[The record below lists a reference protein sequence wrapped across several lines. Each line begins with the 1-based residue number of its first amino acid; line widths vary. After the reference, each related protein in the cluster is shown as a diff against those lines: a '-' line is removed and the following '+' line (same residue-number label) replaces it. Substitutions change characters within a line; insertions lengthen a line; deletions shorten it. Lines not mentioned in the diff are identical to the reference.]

1 MGDSLCLS
9 RARPSSTAVAS
20 RALRRHRP
28 LPRLSLLYLAAVG
41 ALPGAAQA
49 QMTFD
54 FSTGWTSVG
63 ANVTYQTTPFTTL
76 SKGTA
81 FTLNAPTGL
90 GMYRLSPVTSAVNG
104 ASAADAALGLTTG
117 TVDALLN
124 HNPNFAGSVTNFS
137 VLTQTMT
144 LNAGTYSFA
153 WALNVTDPGFNDGAI
168 FSVSGN
174 GLQYLESLARAGG
187 PGDTTGPSPNTY
199 VAYAFDPANGV
210 TPWLTTTFNIAT
222 TGTYKVSFADYNW
235 GDLAVPPNFF
245 VASTI
250 GTYTGNPLAGTNA
263 PPATPDITSGTV
275 TGSDLVNGTVNPVF
289 DGGTLRADVAN
300 AVYSANL
307 AIKGTGGTIDQN
319 GLSSTFS
326 GVLSDQTP
334 GTPGAMSFVNAGAS
348 GGSVTLTG
356 VNTYTGQTTV
366 GNGAT
371 LALAGAGSIAS
382 SSRLVN
388 NGVFDI
394 AGTSA
399 GASLT
404 SLAGT
409 GTVALGGQVLTLT
422 AAADTFGGVI
432 GGSGGVTVAGGTQTL
447 SGLNTFTGA
456 TSIASGATLALSGTG
471 SIAASSG
478 LANDG
483 GFDISGTTSGAT
495 LTSLTGGG
503 TVALGAQ
510 TLTLSN
516 ASGAFAG
523 AIGGSGGLTIDG
535 GTQTLSGLNTFTGA
549 TSIAS
554 GATLALSGTGSIAAS
569 SGLANDGGFD
579 ISGTTTGATLTSLT
593 GGGTVALGAQTLT
606 LSNASG
612 AFAGAIGGSGGLTVA
627 GGTQTLSGLNT
638 FTGATSIASGA
649 TLALSGTGGVAA
661 SSGLANN
668 GLFDISGTTAGA
680 TVTRLTGGGTVVLG
694 AQTLTLSDA
703 GGVYAGSI
711 AGSGGL
717 AIAGGAQTL
726 SSANGFTGAT
736 SVASGATLALTGAGS
751 IAASSGLA
759 NNGSFDIS
767 ATTSG
772 TTLMGLTG
780 GGSVVLGSRTLTVA
794 NASGGYAGTIGGSG
808 GLAVVGGTQALS
820 GINGFT
826 GATSIGGGATLA
838 LTGAGSVAASSG
850 VTNDGTLDI
859 SGTSTGTSVRT
870 LAGAGNVVLGGKTLT
885 IDTTAASF
893 SGAISG
899 SGGVRLNGGQWTVG
913 NAQTYTGLTLLAAS
927 SLRVNG
933 SLAGGVDVG
942 SGAMLQGSGTIA
954 GPVTVAPGGK
964 LSPGNSPGVMTV
976 GASVSLAPGSTFD
989 VDINGATPGNG
1000 AGHHDQLVLTGAGS
1014 KFSANGAQLT
1024 VNLVGISGLGTYT
1037 PYAPSLGQRFQ
1048 IVTAQ
1053 GGLDGTTF
1061 GTFLQ
1066 PAGLKAGTRL
1076 RALYGA
1082 NGIDLLVV
1090 PTAYLALAQAQGA
1103 NLNTQSVASALDV
1116 MAAAQDAG
1124 TATAAQNTL
1133 VNTVGGL
1140 GDAAL
1145 PGTMR
1150 SLSGEIHGAVAA
1162 ALPSAG
1168 QRLQDAVSRH
1178 VSALETRQRGL
1189 WVDYSGG
1196 GSRWAADS
1204 ASSSARTRDR
1214 HQITIG
1220 FDVINDGT
1228 TGFGVALS
1236 QSNQK
1241 LSSSSGG
1248 NGEVKD
1254 TLGMAYGQLG
1264 LGAGLI
1270 LDGQIGVGG
1279 GKALSSRDD
1288 PLAAFGLSQGQ
1299 LKTDASTRQAF
1310 AGLGVRTAMNYENVR
1325 LVPYARVETQ
1335 RVKREAAVE
1344 DSGSLAA
1351 LNLGKLTAGGGRM
1364 ELGVG
1369 VGSPDK
1375 DPGTSRFTFGGRLAV
1390 GRESGALRRV
1400 LVDARL
1406 VGAAI
1411 QIQAPRVSRQYLRAE
1426 LTGTWL
1432 VMPGGY
1438 VYLGVSGLTR
1448 ENRTDSS
1455 VTLGAVATF

>member
-579 ISGTTTGATLTSLT
+579 ISGTTTGATLTS
-593 GGGTVALGAQTLT
+593 
-606 LSNASG
+606 
-612 AFAGAIGGSGGLTVA
+612 
-627 GGTQTLSGLNT
+627 
-638 FTGATSIASGA
+638 
-649 TLALSGTGGVAA
+649 
-661 SSGLANN
+661 
-668 GLFDISGTTAGA
+668 
-680 TVTRLTGGGTVVLG
+680 LTGGGTVVLG

>member
-579 ISGTTTGATLTSLT
+579 ISGTTT
-593 GGGTVALGAQTLT
+593 
-606 LSNASG
+606 
-612 AFAGAIGGSGGLTVA
+612 
-627 GGTQTLSGLNT
+627 
-638 FTGATSIASGA
+638 
-649 TLALSGTGGVAA
+649 
-661 SSGLANN
+661 
-668 GLFDISGTTAGA
+668 GA

>member
-432 GGSGGVTVAGGTQTL
+432 GGSGGVTVA
-447 SGLNTFTGA
+447 
-456 TSIASGATLALSGTG
+456 
-471 SIAASSG
+471 
-478 LANDG
+478 
-483 GFDISGTTSGAT
+483 
-495 LTSLTGGG
+495 
-503 TVALGAQ
+503 
-510 TLTLSN
+510 
-516 ASGAFAG
+516 
-523 AIGGSGGLTIDG
+523 G

>member
-432 GGSGGVTVAGGTQTL
+432 GGSGGV
-447 SGLNTFTGA
+447 
-456 TSIASGATLALSGTG
+456 
-471 SIAASSG
+471 
-478 LANDG
+478 
-483 GFDISGTTSGAT
+483 
-495 LTSLTGGG
+495 
-503 TVALGAQ
+503 
-510 TLTLSN
+510 
-516 ASGAFAG
+516 
-523 AIGGSGGLTIDG
+523 
-535 GTQTLSGLNTFTGA
+535 
-549 TSIAS
+549 
-554 GATLALSGTGSIAAS
+554 
-569 SGLANDGGFD
+569 
-579 ISGTTTGATLTSLT
+579 
-593 GGGTVALGAQTLT
+593 
-606 LSNASG
+606 
-612 AFAGAIGGSGGLTVA
+612 TVA